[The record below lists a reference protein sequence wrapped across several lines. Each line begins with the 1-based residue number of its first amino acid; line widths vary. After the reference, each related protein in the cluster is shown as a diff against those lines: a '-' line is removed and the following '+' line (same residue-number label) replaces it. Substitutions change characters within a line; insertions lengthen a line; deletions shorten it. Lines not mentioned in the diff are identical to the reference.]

1 MANLHWK
8 PVSACDSL
16 AGLTIASEFK
26 SRYVCGACQEAL
38 RLKNVL
44 VAVAAGSMQ
53 NQEYPWPRVA
63 TDSTKLTI
71 PAQRSNPPR
80 PRAFLSVEIRV
91 FTGLRPFEWFGLVV
105 KTTSPPS
112 IFMLAAQQESTG
124 LADVLVQWSNWKTD
138 LLGK

>member
-26 SRYVCGACQEAL
+26 SRDDL
-38 RLKNVL
+38 RGMPRGFSIEKAFWLPWQLARGRIRNIL
-44 VAVAAGSMQ
+44 AEGGNRQYQADNPSPEEQPAATESLFERRDQSLHG
-53 NQEYPWPRVA
+53 P
-63 TDSTKLTI
+63 ST
-71 PAQRSNPPR
+71 
-80 PRAFLSVEIRV
+80 
-91 FTGLRPFEWFGLVV
+91 FEWFGLVV

-112 IFMLAAQQESTG
+112 IFMLVAQQESTG